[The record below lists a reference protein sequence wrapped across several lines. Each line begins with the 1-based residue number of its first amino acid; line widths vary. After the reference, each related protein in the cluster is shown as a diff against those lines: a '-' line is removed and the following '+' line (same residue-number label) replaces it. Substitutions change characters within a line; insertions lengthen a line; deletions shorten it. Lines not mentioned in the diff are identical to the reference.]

1 MERETDKQ
9 EMCVC
14 VKQGLGG
21 AYRCL
26 RRSRFHSV
34 CWHLSRPLSLGLLLG
49 DSAPAALPSP
59 TPSQQ
64 QEPQVSLTDSDRL
77 SYQNRGP
84 GLHCDWRGRNIVGLG
99 LENSS
104 QKETIMRHFKK
115 SELNATHSWQFCLW
129 QVIIASGAKK
139 RGAGSA
145 SLFCEDAL
153 CARVGLL
160 TERGEWELLD
170 LGGPQTHWICGL
182 GSLWVAQSDSP
193 LPYMPL

>member
-1 MERETDKQ
+1 MELKTDKQ

-34 CWHLSRPLSLGLLLG
+34 CLHLSRPLFLGLLLG
-49 DSAPAALPSP
+49 DSASAALPSP

-104 QKETIMRHFKK
+104 QKEMIMRHFKK
-115 SELNATHSWQFCLW
+115 SELNATHSWQF
-129 QVIIASGAKK
+129 
-139 RGAGSA
+139 
-145 SLFCEDAL
+145 LFMTSNNCFRCKEK
-153 CARVGLL
+153 
-160 TERGEWELLD
+160 
-170 LGGPQTHWICGL
+170 GGRLSEFIL
-182 GSLWVAQSDSP
+182 
-193 LPYMPL
+193 